1 MADQQ
6 TAQPV
11 FQIQRIYLKDSSLE
25 QPNSPQILLEQA
37 QPQVDVNL
45 QLQAEPFA
53 DGLYEVAVTAT
64 VNAKVG
70 DKTLFLVEAKE
81 AGIFEI
87 RNIPE
92 EQLQPIIAIACP
104 QMVYPYLRAV
114 VADLITR
121 AGFPPV
127 HLQEVN
133 FQAMYE
139 AQRAQQ
145 ANGQQPN
152 A

>member
-1 MADQQ
+1 MADDQVN
-6 TAQPV
+6 QPV
-11 FQIQRIYLKDSSLE
+11 FQIQRIYVKDLSLE
-25 QPNSPQILLEQA
+25 QPNAPQILLEQA

-45 QLQAEPFA
+45 NLSAAPFA

-64 VNAKVG
+64 VTAKIS
-70 DKTLFLVEAKE
+70 DKTLFLVEAKQ

-92 EQLQPIIAIACP
+92 DQLQPIIAIACP
-104 QMVYPYLRAV
+104 QIVYPYLRAV
-114 VADLITR
+114 VSDIITR

-127 HLQEVN
+127 HLTEVN

-145 ANGQQPN
+145 EGHA
-152 A
+152 